1 MNDTPSSATLAPEIT
16 TNVLQQTASKLGVK
30 VPANVEEDFT
40 MLLKNTRDAILKV
53 VEMEGTKSDVLCYVR

>member
-53 VEMEGTKSDVLCYVR
+53 VEMEGTNNDILCYVR